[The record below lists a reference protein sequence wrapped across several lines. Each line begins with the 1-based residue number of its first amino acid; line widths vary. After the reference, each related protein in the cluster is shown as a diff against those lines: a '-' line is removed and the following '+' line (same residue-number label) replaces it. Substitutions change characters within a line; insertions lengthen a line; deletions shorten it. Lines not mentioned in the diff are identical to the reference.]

1 MRNVVVAGAGMAP
14 FGKYLDRGVRAMAEE
29 AVSEALAQAGMEVAQ
44 IQAAYFSNA
53 VAGII
58 TGQEMIRGQAALRY
72 TGLSG
77 IPMCNVENACASAS
91 TAFHL
96 AWTAVAGGLYD
107 VVIAVGSEKLS
118 HPDKKRSFRAIGTAV
133 DIEWMVD
140 VLEKLGMH
148 DQAAELRGD
157 EPISASSLSGGAH
170 EEGTSG
176 QDKVA
181 TGSESD
187 LQGKKKGKGG
197 DHSLFMEF
205 YAAAAKAYMAK
216 SGATAEDFAD
226 VAVKNR
232 KHASL
237 NPKAQFR
244 DLVSREDVLSSRLIA
259 DPLTLLMCSPIGDGA
274 AAAILCSEDAAKKLG
289 IANPVKVLASILGT
303 GKDVVNKGEPN
314 TVERAVQSAYESAG
328 VGPDDL
334 DVIELHDAAAPAELI
349 VYEELGLCAKGEG
362 PALLAKGETALGG
375 SRPVNTSG
383 GLLSKGHPIGATG
396 LAQIAEVTW
405 QLQGR
410 AGDRQVDGPKLALC
424 ENAGGFLGT
433 EPAATCIHIFGI

>member
-14 FGKYLDRGVRAMAEE
+14 FAKYADRGVRSLAEE
-29 AVSEALAQAGMEVAQ
+29 AVSEALVQANLQPGQ
-44 IQAAYFSNA
+44 IEAAYFSNA
-53 VAGII
+53 VAGLI

-107 VVIAVGSEKLS
+107 VAIAVGSEKLS

-148 DQAAELRGD
+148 EQAAELRGD
-157 EPISASSLSGGAH
+157 SPASGGSPGGSGAAAKADGSASETDSGKA
-170 EEGTSG
+170 
-176 QDKVA
+176 
-181 TGSESD
+181 
-187 LQGKKKGKGG
+187 KGKEGG
-197 DHSLFMEF
+197 GHSLFMEF
-205 YAAAAKAYMAK
+205 YAAAAKGYMAK

-244 DLVSREDVLSSRLIA
+244 KIVDRDDVLSSRLIA

-274 AAAILCSEDAAKKLG
+274 AAAILCSEEAARKLG
-289 IANPVKVLASILGT
+289 IINPVRVLASILGT

-314 TVERAVQSAYESAG
+314 TVERAVARAYDAAG
-328 VGPDDL
+328 VGPEDL

-362 PALLAKGETALGG
+362 PALLAKGDTALGG

-383 GLLSKGHPIGATG
+383 GLLSKGHPVGATG

-410 AGDRQVDGPKLALC
+410 ADQRQVEGAKVALC

-433 EPAATCIHIFGI
+433 ESAATCIHIFGV

>member
-1 MRNVVVAGAGMAP
+1 
-14 FGKYLDRGVRAMAEE
+14 MAEE

-44 IQAAYFSNA
+44 IEAAYFSNA

-96 AWTAVAGGLYD
+96 AWAAVAGGLYD

-157 EPISASSLSGGAH
+157 EPAPSGNTSGSDREKAESGEGKVAAKGGA
-170 EEGTSG
+170 
-176 QDKVA
+176 
-181 TGSESD
+181 GSQE
-187 LQGKKKGKGG
+187 KKKSKGG

-205 YAAAAKAYMAK
+205 YAAAAKGYMAK

-244 DLVSREDVLSSRLIA
+244 DIVSREDVLSSRLIA

-289 IANPVKVLASILGT
+289 ITDPVKVLASILGT

-314 TVERAVQSAYESAG
+314 TVERAVQRAYESAG

-349 VYEELGLCAKGEG
+349 VYEELGLCAKGDG

-383 GLLSKGHPIGATG
+383 GLLSKGHPVGATG
-396 LAQIAEVTW
+396 LAQITEVTW

-410 AGDRQVDGPKLALC
+410 AGDRQVDGAKLALC

-433 EPAATCIHIFGI
+433 EPAATCIHIFGA

>member
-148 DQAAELRGD
+148 DQAAELKGD
-157 EPISASSLSGGAH
+157 EPTSTGSQSGGAR
-170 EEGTSG
+170 EEDTSG
-176 QDKVA
+176 HDKVD
-181 TGSESD
+181 TGGESD

-349 VYEELGLCAKGEG
+349 VYEELGLCAKGDG